1 MASTPEGHG
10 KTAVG
15 RAEGHRTAAALH
27 PQKLW
32 RLDSEAAL
40 NCEEKNPGLKVPT
53 TPLES
58 ADAAPV
64 SLSTPATRDRA
75 LLGPGEFCLDPIRP
89 REHSCD
95 HARKS
100 ERKFYAPLFAYQSVP
115 RQLADQKA
123 LQLTAQPAA

>member
-40 NCEEKNPGLKVPT
+40 NCEEKNTGFKVLT

-58 ADAAPV
+58 ADATPA
-64 SLSTPATRDRA
+64 SFSTPATRDRA
-75 LLGPGEFCLDPIRP
+75 LLGPGEFCLEPIRSNLP
-89 REHSCD
+89 NGR
-95 HARKS
+95 S
-100 ERKFYAPLFAYQSVP
+100 EGGAEYWLGSGW
-115 RQLADQKA
+115 
-123 LQLTAQPAA
+123 